1 MFESGDQG
9 GSTGGGGH
17 STPTGGSP
25 DLAGLE
31 ALAPGAELAA
41 VLAQLDPGGLGDA
54 YDLVEVAAACERLK
68 AWAEAIGVR
77 TAAALAAHRI
87 CYNDDAIRHGFHPV
101 RAAGQLLAPRL
112 GQSPTTATNRV
123 STATQLVDELPDT
136 VAALSAG
143 QLDYSK
149 AAALA
154 VGVRA
159 LDPPDGCAD
168 ALTGEV
174 ITPDGIRRGL
184 VARVEARVLPKAG
197 ARSLHQH
204 RDAIARAV
212 ANIAPRTAEQR
223 HQHACEQRRVEFRTE
238 ADGMTWLGVY
248 GPALD
253 LTAVK
258 VMLDAAAQAAKTANP
273 DDPRTLDQ
281 IRVDTLTALAWSILD
296 NGHLPNFD
304 DTDDTDGDDSD
315 SGGGDSDSDSK
326 DDEGPGGGCAGEGR
340 GDRRERRREQ
350 RRRRRGLRLA
360 RRNGRA
366 AAVHVSVPISTLLG
380 LDDRP
385 GELDGYGPIT
395 AETARRVAAH
405 GTWRRLLTDPATGAL
420 LDYGTTRY
428 SPPTDLVEHVH
439 ARDNTCRFPTCA
451 RPARLCQFD
460 HTIPAGSPGWSTSA
474 GNGGPLNAGCHNG
487 KTHAG
492 WRLEQPEPGRFI
504 WTAPTGHMYE
514 VDPETVGPIIHA
526 TEDPDPPIDDLE
538 PEWTRDPAGP
548 DPPPY

>member
-1 MFESGDQG
+1 M
-9 GSTGGGGH
+9 
-17 STPTGGSP
+17 
-25 DLAGLE
+25 
-31 ALAPGAELAA
+31 
-41 VLAQLDPGGLGDA
+41 
-54 YDLVEVAAACERLK
+54 
-68 AWAEAIGVR
+68 
-77 TAAALAAHRI
+77 
-87 CYNDDAIRHGFHPV
+87 
-101 RAAGQLLAPRL
+101 
-112 GQSPTTATNRV
+112 
-123 STATQLVDELPDT
+123 
-136 VAALSAG
+136 
-143 QLDYSK
+143 
-149 AAALA
+149 
-154 VGVRA
+154 
-159 LDPPDGCAD
+159 
-168 ALTGEV
+168 
-174 ITPDGIRRGL
+174 
-184 VARVEARVLPKAG
+184 AR
-197 ARSLHQH
+197 
-204 RDAIARAV
+204 
-212 ANIAPRTAEQR
+212 
-223 HQHACEQRRVEFRTE
+223 
-238 ADGMTWLGVY
+238 LGVY

-296 NGHLPNFD
+296 NFHLPNFD
-304 DTDDTDGDDSD
+304 HSDDDLPDDADACSAGNTSPRANHDPGVTDPAKDDQPD
-315 SGGGDSDSDSK
+315 SGGVNG
-326 DDEGPGGGCAGEGR
+326 GGCGCGGCAGDGR

-366 AAVHVSVPISTLLG
+366 AAVHVTVPISTLLG

-439 ARDNTCRFPTCA
+439 ARDITCRFPTCA

-487 KTHAG
+487 KTHTG
-492 WRLEQPEPGRFI
+492 WHLEQPEPGRFI
-504 WTAPTGHMYE
+504 WTAPTGHTYE
-514 VDPETVGPIIHA
+514 VGPEIVGPIIHA
-526 TEDPDPPIDDLE
+526 TEDADPPIDDLE
-538 PEWTRDPAGP
+538 PEWTRDPPGP
-548 DPPPY
+548 DPPPC